1 MRPTSGPHEITEGPV
16 SDLGHRIRELRQLR
30 GVSQAELARRTG
42 VTASAVSQWE
52 GKQVTGL
59 KGSTLVRVAKAL
71 SVEASDLMDG
81 AEPTLSLSPDEDELL
96 QAFRALPYGHRVLA
110 VKIIKALG

>member
-1 MRPTSGPHEITEGPV
+1 V

-30 GVSQAELARRTG
+30 GVTQAELARRTG

-59 KGSTLVRVAKAL
+59 KGSTLVRVAQAL
-71 SVEASDLMDG
+71 GVEASDLMNG